1 MWRVVL
7 DNAALT
13 SALLNPSGKPAR
25 LLDYAFQG
33 KLRLFTTDRMLNDE
47 GKVLRQTDMRS
58 HHGMN
63 NKDLSSFLADL
74 PVLLCMVEGAGR
86 RSRKNAASSETDL
99 LTCATQSRADF
110 LVTSAR
116 SLLHNVSQQGTQV
129 IRADQLVRLLDHGA

>member
-13 SALLNPSGKPAR
+13 SALLNPTGKPAR

-33 KLRLFTTDRMLNDE
+33 KLRLFTTDRMLTAE
-47 GKVLRQTDMRS
+47 GKVLRQKTMRS
-58 HHGMN
+58 RHGLSDR
-63 NKDLSSFLADL
+63 DLSGFMADL

-86 RSRKNAASSETDL
+86 RGTRGAPGAEIDL

-116 SLLHNVSQQGTQV
+116 SSLHNMPQQGTQV
-129 IRADQLVRLLDHGA
+129 VRADQLVRLLDRGA